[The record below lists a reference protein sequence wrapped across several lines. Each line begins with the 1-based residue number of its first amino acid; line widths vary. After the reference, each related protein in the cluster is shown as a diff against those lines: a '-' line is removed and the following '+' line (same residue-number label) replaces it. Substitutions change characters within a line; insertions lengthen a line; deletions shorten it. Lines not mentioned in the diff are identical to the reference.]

1 MRLISFQIIGV
12 MELSYKPVG
21 GATFGGICCFTTL
34 FSAAHPSYFKS
45 LKRTSSTELKAL
57 NWFSLCFEALTI
69 QWNLLSS
76 SSSSSYFTKR
86 VMGNFT
92 NRQNEFPLAF
102 FFFLAQALVS
112 RIQILSLSK
121 VLILKSLLL
130 FNSEIWIFSGVA
142 WQHSQQYSF
151 KHLL

>member
-1 MRLISFQIIGV
+1 MSWNFLISQLEV
-12 MELSYKPVG
+12 LLLVG
-21 GATFGGICCFTTL
+21 FAASQLFFLLLTL
-34 FSAAHPSYFKS
+34 VTSKVW
-45 LKRTSSTELKAL
+45 RTSSTELKAL

-69 QWNLLSS
+69 QWNLFSS

-102 FFFLAQALVS
+102 FFFLAQALLY

-130 FNSEIWIFSGVA
+130 FNSEIWSFSGVA